1 LKKIHLSFVFLI
13 LLSCISC
20 NKHEPAFNLSG
31 ELEYAHQKGDI
42 FALDYMAEE
51 ADDLL
56 ARGWTKVRHNAF
68 RLGTYPLSKF
78 KFNISERRPL
88 YLFFSYS
95 QDKQIQYP
103 AEKLLIK
110 INKKDLTHIDL
121 EKEAIN
127 NIRVPI
133 SYEFVE
139 NGENTLEIYY
149 TNDQK
154 PEEKPSSSQKKKREF
169 SLRFNELLISSH
181 NDLSFTKQFLNE
193 KASLLVKDKD
203 GFVQKVPSVIDFYFD
218 LPDNCIFEAQYQYNP
233 SSHFVTQNDNLKLKV
248 SIQKPDTKE
257 QIVYQSLL
265 DKDAVN
271 KKFKIGLTEGKGVT
285 RIRLQ
290 AGNITNNNNLAGYLS
305 WSKASLLKKGK
316 EKKKRENNTRDLKKL
331 RQFISDKNTIV
342 IILDAAR
349 ADHFSLNGY
358 FRETTPN
365 IDKFAQGATV
375 FFNAFSESLST
386 RCSIGTLFTGFP
398 LSVTSL
404 IKLRSRLPEKLV
416 SIAELFK
423 INKFKT
429 TGFTGVGNIGSA
441 FSFDKGFD
449 EYFELYK
456 EKEFYRKSQ
465 EYLPYLFPWLE
476 SNKRKKFFLYIHFKE
491 PHAFY
496 IPLPPFQGMFSQYF
510 DKKVDL
516 TKIKFVGPEMTDE
529 EIEYVRACYDENLA
543 SVDSV
548 FGDLMQKIKELGL
561 LEESIIIVTADH
573 GELLGEHG
581 GLFSHGS
588 YFWEG
593 GIHIPLIIRFPE
605 DTPVSIIEKSESL
618 VKISD
623 IFATLADIYQFKI
636 PKELISGKSLLPLVL
651 GADKEVN
658 SQVIVEKREAP
669 DYCYRTRKYKL
680 YYWKKIQAEFYDL
693 EKDPKEKNN
702 LFTRD
707 NIIANFMLVDLKKW
721 IARQKK
727 IRDLIFEGEIPEEES
742 DNRQIDKKTLEN
754 LKALGYIK

>member
-1 LKKIHLSFVFLI
+1 LS
-13 LLSCISC
+13 
-20 NKHEPAFNLSG
+20 E
-31 ELEYAHQKGDI
+31 ELEYAHKKGDI

-51 ADDLL
+51 ADDFL
-56 ARGWTKVRHNAF
+56 ARGWTKARNRDF
-68 RLGTYPLSKF
+68 RLGAYPFSRLKFIISK
-78 KFNISERRPL
+78 RRPL
-88 YLFFSYS
+88 YLFISCS
-95 QDKQIQYP
+95 QDKQIKYP

-110 INKKDLTHIDL
+110 INKKDLTHIVL
-121 EKEAIN
+121 KKQEIN

-133 SYEFVE
+133 SYEFIE
-139 NGENTLEIYY
+139 NGENTVEIYY
-149 TNDQK
+149 TNDKK
-154 PEEKPSSSQKKKREF
+154 PEVKSSSSQKKKREF
-169 SLRFNELLISSH
+169 SLRFNKLLISSH
-181 NDLSFTKQFLNE
+181 NDLSFIKQFINE
-193 KASLLVKDKD
+193 KTSLLEKDKD
-203 GFVQKVPSVIDFYFD
+203 SFVQKVPSVIDFYFD
-218 LPDNCIFEAQYQYNP
+218 LPDKCIFEAEYKYHP
-233 SSHFVTQNDNLKLKV
+233 SSHLDTQNNNLKLKV
-248 SIQKPDTKE
+248 SLQKPDKKE
-257 QIVYQSLL
+257 QIVYQALL
-265 DKDAVN
+265 NNDAVN
-271 KKFKIGLTEGKGVT
+271 KKLKINLTEEKGVT
-285 RIRLQ
+285 RVRLQ
-290 AGNITNNNNLAGYLS
+290 AGNIKNNNNLAGYLS

-316 EKKKRENNTRDLKKL
+316 EKKKRETNKSDLKKI
-331 RQFISDKNTIV
+331 RQFVSDKNTIV
-342 IILDAAR
+342 VILDAAR
-349 ADHFSLNGY
+349 ADHFSLYGY
-358 FRETTPN
+358 FRQTTPN
-365 IDKFAQGATV
+365 IDKFAQEATV

-404 IKLRSRLPEKLV
+404 IQLKSRLPERLV

-449 EYFELYK
+449 EYIELYK

-491 PHAFY
+491 PHAIY
-496 IPLPPFQGMFSQYF
+496 IPLPPFQGMFSQHF

-516 TKIKFVGPEMTDE
+516 TKIKFIGPELTDE

-543 SVDSV
+543 SVDSA
-548 FGDLMQKIKELGL
+548 FGDLMQEMKELGL
-561 LEESIIIVTADH
+561 FEKSIIIVTADH

-588 YFWEG
+588 YFGEG

-618 VKISD
+618 VKTSD

-636 PKELISGKSLLPLVL
+636 PQDLISGKSLLPLVL
-651 GADKEVN
+651 GADKVVN
-658 SQVIVEKREAP
+658 SHVIIEKREGAS
-669 DYCYRTRKYKL
+669 YCYRSKKYKL
-680 YYWKKIQAEFYDL
+680 NYWKKIQAEFYDL

-702 LFTRD
+702 LFDRD
-707 NIIANFMLVDLKKW
+707 NIIANFMLADLKRW

-727 IRDLIFEGEIPEEES
+727 IKDLIFESEISEEES

>member
-1 LKKIHLSFVFLI
+1 LSLVFLI
-13 LLSCISC
+13 LLFFISC
-20 NKHEPAFNLSG
+20 NKHELAFNLSE
-31 ELEYAHQKGDI
+31 ELEYAQIKGDI

-51 ADDLL
+51 ADDFL
-56 ARGWTKVRHNAF
+56 AKGWTKVRNKDF
-68 RLGTYPLSKF
+68 RLGAYPLSKL
-78 KFNISERRPL
+78 KFIISERRPL
-88 YLFFSYS
+88 YLFFSCS
-95 QDKQIQYP
+95 QDRQIKYP

-121 EKEAIN
+121 EKGEIN

-139 NGENTLEIYY
+139 NGENTVEIYY
-149 TNDQK
+149 TNDKK

-169 SLRFNELLISSH
+169 SLRFNKLLISSH
-181 NDLSFTKQFLNE
+181 NDLSFTKQFINE
-193 KASLLVKDKD
+193 KASLLEKDKD

-218 LPDNCIFEAQYQYNP
+218 LPDNCIFEAQYKYHP

-248 SIQKPDTKE
+248 SVQKPDKKE
-257 QIVYQSLL
+257 QIVYQALL

-271 KKFKIGLTEGKGVT
+271 KKFKIDLTEEKGVT

-290 AGNITNNNNLAGYLS
+290 AGNIKNNNNLAGYLS

-316 EKKKRENNTRDLKKL
+316 EKKKRENNKRDLKKL

-349 ADHFSLNGY
+349 ADHFSLYGY
-358 FRETTPN
+358 FRQTTPN

-441 FSFDKGFD
+441 FSFNKGFD

-491 PHAFY
+491 PHAIY
-496 IPLPPFQGMFSQYF
+496 IPLSPFQGMFSQYF
-510 DKKVDL
+510 EKKVDL
-516 TKIKFVGPEMTDE
+516 TKIKFIGPELMDE

-543 SVDSV
+543 SADSV

-561 LEESIIIVTADH
+561 FEESIIIVTADH

-588 YFWEG
+588 YFLEG

-605 DTPVSIIEKSESL
+605 DTPVSIIEKSTSL

-658 SQVIVEKREAP
+658 SHVIIEKREAP
-669 DYCYRTRKYKL
+669 DYCYRTKKYKL
-680 YYWKKIQAEFYDL
+680 YYRKKIQAEFYDL

-707 NIIANFMLVDLKKW
+707 NIIANFMLADLKKW
-721 IARQKK
+721 IDRQKK

-742 DNRQIDKKTLEN
+742 DNRQIDNKTLDN

>member
-1 LKKIHLSFVFLI
+1 
-13 LLSCISC
+13 
-20 NKHEPAFNLSG
+20 LSG
-31 ELEYAHQKGDI
+31 ELEYAHKKGDI
-42 FALDYMAEE
+42 FTLDYMTEE
-51 ADDLL
+51 ANDLL

-68 RLGTYPLSKF
+68 RLGNYPLSKF

-103 AEKLLIK
+103 AKKLLIK
-110 INKKDLTHIDL
+110 INKKDLSHIDL

-139 NGENTLEIYY
+139 NGENTVEIYY
-149 TNDQK
+149 TNGQK

-193 KASLLVKDKD
+193 KVSLLEKNKD

-257 QIVYQSLL
+257 QIVYQALL

-358 FRETTPN
+358 FRQTTPN

-491 PHAFY
+491 PHAIY

-516 TKIKFVGPEMTDE
+516 TKIKFIGPEMTDE

-543 SVDSV
+543 SADSV

-593 GIHIPLIIRFPE
+593 GIHIPLIIRFPK

-669 DYCYRTRKYKL
+669 DYCYRTKKYKL

-702 LFTRD
+702 LFTID
-707 NIIANFMLVDLKKW
+707 NIIANFMLADLKKW

-742 DNRQIDKKTLEN
+742 DNRQIDNKTLEN

>member
-1 LKKIHLSFVFLI
+1 LS
-13 LLSCISC
+13 
-20 NKHEPAFNLSG
+20 E
-31 ELEYAHQKGDI
+31 ELEYADKKGDI
-42 FALDYMAEE
+42 FVLDYLAEE
-51 ADDLL
+51 SDDFL
-56 ARGWTKVRHNAF
+56 ARGWKKLHNRAF
-68 RLGTYPLSKF
+68 RLGAYPFSKL
-78 KFNISERRPL
+78 KFIISKRRPL
-88 YLFFSYS
+88 YLFISCS
-95 QDKQIQYP
+95 RDKQIKYP

-121 EKEAIN
+121 KKKEIN

-139 NGENTLEIYY
+139 NGENTVEIYY
-149 TNDQK
+149 TNDKK
-154 PEEKPSSSQKKKREF
+154 PEVKSFSSQKKKREF
-169 SLRFNELLISSH
+169 SLRFNKLLISSH
-181 NDLSFTKQFLNE
+181 NDLSFTKQFINE
-193 KASLLVKDKD
+193 KASLLEKDKD
-203 GFVQKVPSVIDFYFD
+203 GFVQKVPSVIDFYFN
-218 LPDNCIFEAQYQYNP
+218 LPDKCIFEAQYKYHP

-248 SIQKPDTKE
+248 SLQKPDKKE
-257 QIVYQSLL
+257 QFIYQALL

-271 KKFKIGLTEGKGVT
+271 KKFKIDLAEEKGVT
-285 RIRLQ
+285 RIRLW
-290 AGNITNNNNLAGYLS
+290 AGNIENNNAQAGFLS

-316 EKKKRENNTRDLKKL
+316 EIKKKENNKRDLKKL
-331 RQFISDKNTIV
+331 RQFISEKNTIV

-349 ADHFSLNGY
+349 ADHFSLYGY
-358 FRETTPN
+358 FRQTTPN

-404 IKLRSRLPEKLV
+404 IKLKSRLPEKLV
-416 SIAELFK
+416 SLAELFK
-423 INKFKT
+423 TNKFKT

-441 FSFDKGFD
+441 FGFDKGFD

-491 PHAFY
+491 PHAIY
-496 IPLPPFQGMFSQYF
+496 IPLSPFQGMFSQHF
-510 DKKVDL
+510 NKKVDL
-516 TKIKFVGPEMTDE
+516 TKIKFIGPELTDE

-543 SVDSV
+543 SADSV
-548 FGDLMQKIKELGL
+548 FGDLIQKIKELGL

-588 YFWEG
+588 YFGEG

-618 VKISD
+618 VKTSD

-658 SQVIVEKREAP
+658 SHVIIEKREAS
-669 DYCYRTRKYKL
+669 DYCYRSKKYKL
-680 YYWKKIQAEFYDL
+680 NYWKNIQTEFYDL
-693 EKDPKEKNN
+693 EKDPKERNN
-702 LFTRD
+702 LFNRD
-707 NIIANFMLVDLKKW
+707 NIIANFMLADLKRW
-721 IARQKK
+721 LARQKK
-727 IRDLIFEGEIPEEES
+727 IRDLIFEGVISEEES
-742 DNRQIDKKTLEN
+742 ENRQIDKKTLEN

>member
-1 LKKIHLSFVFLI
+1 
-13 LLSCISC
+13 
-20 NKHEPAFNLSG
+20 
-31 ELEYAHQKGDI
+31 LEYAQKKGDL
-42 FALDYMAEE
+42 FALDYMTE
-51 ADDLL
+51 AADKFL
-56 ARGWTKVRHNAF
+56 ARGWIKARQKAF
-68 RLGTYPLSKF
+68 RLGAYPLSKV
-78 KFNISERRPL
+78 KFDISERRPL
-88 YLFFSYS
+88 YLFFSSS
-95 QDKQIQYP
+95 QDKQIKYP

-110 INKKDLTHIDL
+110 VNKKKLANIDL
-121 EKEAIN
+121 KKKEIN
-127 NIRVPI
+127 YIRVPI

-139 NGENTLEIYY
+139 NGENIVEIYY
-149 TNDQK
+149 TNDKK
-154 PEEKPSSSQKKKREF
+154 PEEKHSSSQKKKREL

-181 NDLSFTKQFLNE
+181 DDLRFTKQVIKE
-193 KASLLVKDKD
+193 KANLLKKEKDA
-203 GFVQKVPSVIDFYFD
+203 FVQKVPSVIDFYFD
-218 LPDNCIFEAQYQYNP
+218 LPDKCIFEAQYKYHH
-233 SSHFVTQNDNLKLKV
+233 SSHFDTQNNNLTLTV
-248 SIQKPDTKE
+248 SVKKPDEKE

-271 KKFKIGLTEGKGVT
+271 KKFKINLTEEKGVT

-290 AGNITNNNNLAGYLS
+290 AGNINNSNTPAGFLS

-316 EKKKRENNTRDLKKL
+316 EKKIKKNNKRDLKKL

-349 ADHFSLNGY
+349 ADHFSLYGHS
-358 FRETTPN
+358 RQTTPN

-404 IKLRSRLPEKLV
+404 IKIRSRLPERLV
-416 SIAELFK
+416 SIPELFK
-423 INKFKT
+423 INNFKT

-491 PHAFY
+491 PHAIY
-496 IPLPPFQGMFSQYF
+496 IPLSPFQGMFSQQF
-510 DKKVDL
+510 DQKVDL
-516 TKIKFVGPEMTDE
+516 TKIKFIGPELTDE

-543 SVDSV
+543 SADSV
-548 FGDLMQKIKELGL
+548 FGDLMQKIKEFGL
-561 LEESIIIVTADH
+561 FEESIIIVTADH

-605 DTPVSIIEKSESL
+605 DTPGSIIEKSESL
-618 VKISD
+618 VKTSD

-669 DYCYRTRKYKL
+669 DYCYRTKKYKL
-680 YYWKKIQAEFYDL
+680 FYWKKTQAEFYDL
-693 EKDPKEKNN
+693 EKDPEEKNN

-707 NIIANFMLVDLKKW
+707 NIIANFMLADLKKW
-721 IARQKK
+721 IVEQNK

-742 DNRQIDKKTLEN
+742 DDRQIDKKTLEN

>member
-1 LKKIHLSFVFLI
+1 MG
-13 LLSCISC
+13 
-20 NKHEPAFNLSG
+20 E
-31 ELEYAHQKGDI
+31 ELEYAQKKGDL
-42 FALDYMAEE
+42 FALDYMAEA
-51 ADDLL
+51 ADKFL
-56 ARGWTKVRHNAF
+56 ARGWIKARQKAF
-68 RLGTYPLSKF
+68 RLGAYPLSKV
-78 KFNISERRPL
+78 KFDISERRPL
-88 YLFFSYS
+88 YLFFSSS
-95 QDKQIQYP
+95 QDKQIKYP

-110 INKKDLTHIDL
+110 VNKKKLANIDL
-121 EKEAIN
+121 KKKEIN
-127 NIRVPI
+127 YIRVPI

-139 NGENTLEIYY
+139 NGENIVEIYY
-149 TNDQK
+149 TNDKK
-154 PEEKPSSSQKKKREF
+154 PEEKHSSSQKKKREL

-181 NDLSFTKQFLNE
+181 DDLRFTKQVIKE
-193 KASLLVKDKD
+193 KANLLKKEKDA
-203 GFVQKVPSVIDFYFD
+203 FVQKVPSVIDFYFD
-218 LPDNCIFEAQYQYNP
+218 LPDKCIFEAQYKYHH
-233 SSHFVTQNDNLKLKV
+233 SSHFDTQNNNLTLTV
-248 SIQKPDTKE
+248 SVKKPDEKE

-271 KKFKIGLTEGKGVT
+271 KKFKINLTEEKGVT

-290 AGNITNNNNLAGYLS
+290 AGNINNSNTPAGFLS

-316 EKKKRENNTRDLKKL
+316 EKKIKKNNKRDLKKL

-349 ADHFSLNGY
+349 ADHFSLYGHS
-358 FRETTPN
+358 RQTTPN

-404 IKLRSRLPEKLV
+404 IKIRSRLPERLV
-416 SIAELFK
+416 SIPELFK
-423 INKFKT
+423 INNFKT

-491 PHAFY
+491 PHAIY
-496 IPLPPFQGMFSQYF
+496 IPLSPFQGMFSQQF
-510 DKKVDL
+510 DQKVDL
-516 TKIKFVGPEMTDE
+516 TKIKFIGPELTDE

-543 SVDSV
+543 SADSV
-548 FGDLMQKIKELGL
+548 FGDLMQKIKEFGL
-561 LEESIIIVTADH
+561 FEESIIIVTADH

-605 DTPVSIIEKSESL
+605 DTPGSIIEKSESL
-618 VKISD
+618 VKTSD

-669 DYCYRTRKYKL
+669 DYCYRTKKYKL
-680 YYWKKIQAEFYDL
+680 FYWKKTQAEFYDL
-693 EKDPKEKNN
+693 EKDPEEKNN

-707 NIIANFMLVDLKKW
+707 NIIANFMLADLKKW
-721 IARQKK
+721 IVEQNK

-742 DNRQIDKKTLEN
+742 DDRQIDKKTLEN

>member
-1 LKKIHLSFVFLI
+1 
-13 LLSCISC
+13 
-20 NKHEPAFNLSG
+20 
-31 ELEYAHQKGDI
+31 
-42 FALDYMAEE
+42 M
-51 ADDLL
+51 
-56 ARGWTKVRHNAF
+56 
-68 RLGTYPLSKF
+68 
-78 KFNISERRPL
+78 
-88 YLFFSYS
+88 
-95 QDKQIQYP
+95 
-103 AEKLLIK
+103 
-110 INKKDLTHIDL
+110 
-121 EKEAIN
+121 
-127 NIRVPI
+127 
-133 SYEFVE
+133 
-139 NGENTLEIYY
+139 
-149 TNDQK
+149 
-154 PEEKPSSSQKKKREF
+154 
-169 SLRFNELLISSH
+169 
-181 NDLSFTKQFLNE
+181 
-193 KASLLVKDKD
+193 
-203 GFVQKVPSVIDFYFD
+203 IDFYFD
-218 LPDNCIFEAQYQYNP
+218 LPDKCIFEAQYKYHP
-233 SSHFVTQNDNLKLKV
+233 SSHFDTQNNNLKLKV
-248 SIQKPDTKE
+248 SVQKPDKRE
-257 QIVYQSLL
+257 QIVYQALL

-271 KKFKIGLTEGKGVT
+271 KKFKIDLAEEKGVT
-285 RIRLQ
+285 RIRLW
-290 AGNITNNNNLAGYLS
+290 AGNIENNNNLAGYLS

-316 EKKKRENNTRDLKKL
+316 EKKKRENSKRDLKKL

-349 ADHFSLNGY
+349 ADHFSLYGY
-358 FRETTPN
+358 FRQTTPN
-365 IDKFAQGATV
+365 IDKFAREATV

-404 IKLRSRLPEKLV
+404 IQLKSRLPERLV

-491 PHAFY
+491 PHAIY
-496 IPLPPFQGMFSQYF
+496 IPLPPFQGMFSQDF

-516 TKIKFVGPEMTDE
+516 TKIKFIGPELTDE

-543 SVDSV
+543 SADSA
-548 FGDLMQKIKELGL
+548 FGDLIKKIKKLGL

-588 YFWEG
+588 YFGEG

-605 DTPVSIIEKSESL
+605 DTPVNIIEKSEAL
-618 VKISD
+618 VKTSD

-636 PKELISGKSLLPLVL
+636 PQELISGNSLLPLVL
-651 GADKEVN
+651 GADKVVN
-658 SQVIVEKREAP
+658 SHVIIEKREGSS
-669 DYCYRTRKYKL
+669 YCYRSKKYKL
-680 YYWKKIQAEFYDL
+680 NYWKKIQAEFYDL

-702 LFTRD
+702 LFDRD
-707 NIIANFMLVDLKKW
+707 NIIANFMLADLKRW

-727 IRDLIFEGEIPEEES
+727 IRDLIFEGEILEEES
-742 DNRQIDKKTLEN
+742 NNRQIDKKTLEN

>member
-1 LKKIHLSFVFLI
+1 M
-13 LLSCISC
+13 
-20 NKHEPAFNLSG
+20 
-31 ELEYAHQKGDI
+31 EYAQKKGDL

-51 ADDLL
+51 ANDLL
-56 ARGWTKVRHNAF
+56 ARGWTKIRHNAF
-68 RLGTYPLSKF
+68 RLGNYPLSKF

-103 AEKLLIK
+103 AKKLLIK
-110 INKKDLTHIDL
+110 INKKDLSHIDL

-127 NIRVPI
+127 KIRVPI

-139 NGENTLEIYY
+139 NGENTVEIYY
-149 TNDQK
+149 TNGQK
-154 PEEKPSSSQKKKREF
+154 PEEKPSSSQKKKKEF

-193 KASLLVKDKD
+193 KASLLEKNKD

-257 QIVYQSLL
+257 QIVYQALL

-349 ADHFSLNGY
+349 ADHFSLYGHS
-358 FRETTPN
+358 RQTTPN

-491 PHAFY
+491 PHAIY

-516 TKIKFVGPEMTDE
+516 TKIKFIGPEMTDE
-529 EIEYVRACYDENLA
+529 EIEYVRACYDESLA
-543 SVDSV
+543 SADSV

-588 YFWEG
+588 YFGEG
-593 GIHIPLIIRFPE
+593 GIHIPLIIRFPK

-658 SQVIVEKREAP
+658 SQVIVEKRGAP
-669 DYCYRTRKYKL
+669 DYCYRTKKYKL

-707 NIIANFMLVDLKKW
+707 NIIANFMLADLKKW
-721 IARQKK
+721 IVEQNK

-742 DNRQIDKKTLEN
+742 DDRQIDKKTLEN

>member
-1 LKKIHLSFVFLI
+1 M
-13 LLSCISC
+13 
-20 NKHEPAFNLSG
+20 
-31 ELEYAHQKGDI
+31 EYAQKKGDI

-51 ADDLL
+51 ANDLL
-56 ARGWTKVRHNAF
+56 ARGWTKIRHNAF
-68 RLGTYPLSKF
+68 RLGNYPLSKF

-103 AEKLLIK
+103 AKKLLIK
-110 INKKDLTHIDL
+110 INKKDLSHIDL

-127 NIRVPI
+127 KIRVPI

-139 NGENTLEIYY
+139 NGENTVEIYY
-149 TNDQK
+149 TNGQK
-154 PEEKPSSSQKKKREF
+154 PEEKPSSSQKKKKEF

-181 NDLSFTKQFLNE
+181 DDLRFTKQVINE
-193 KASLLVKDKD
+193 KANLLKKEKDA
-203 GFVQKVPSVIDFYFD
+203 FVQKVPSVIDFYFD
-218 LPDNCIFEAQYQYNP
+218 LPDKCIFEAQYKYHH
-233 SSHFVTQNDNLKLKV
+233 SSHFETKNNNLTLKV
-248 SIQKPDTKE
+248 SVKKPDEKE

-271 KKFKIGLTEGKGVT
+271 KKFKINLTEEKGVT

-290 AGNITNNNNLAGYLS
+290 AENINNSNTPAGFLS

-316 EKKKRENNTRDLKKL
+316 GKKKKENNKRDLKKL

-349 ADHFSLNGY
+349 ADHFSLYGH
-358 FRETTPN
+358 FRQTTPN

-423 INKFKT
+423 INNFKT

-491 PHAFY
+491 PHAIY
-496 IPLPPFQGMFSQYF
+496 IPLSPFQGMFSQQF
-510 DKKVDL
+510 DQKVDL
-516 TKIKFVGPEMTDE
+516 TKIKFIGPDLTDE

-543 SVDSV
+543 SADSV
-548 FGDLMQKIKELGL
+548 FGDLMQKMKELGL

-605 DTPVSIIEKSESL
+605 DTPVGIIEKSESL
-618 VKISD
+618 VKTSD

-669 DYCYRTRKYKL
+669 DYCYRTKKYKL
-680 YYWKKIQAEFYDL
+680 FYWKKTQAEFYDL
-693 EKDPKEKNN
+693 EKDPEEKNN

-707 NIIANFMLVDLKKW
+707 NIIANFMLADLKKW
-721 IARQKK
+721 IVEQNK
-727 IRDLIFEGEIPEEES
+727 IRDLIFEGEIPDEVS
-742 DNRQIDKKTLEN
+742 DDRQIDKKTLEN